1 MLIQEVDIK
10 FVIMCAPTLRV
21 LKYRNKIL
29 TGKKGE
35 TDSNTTIVGNFNTLF
50 IPQIIQI
57 EYQE

>member
-1 MLIQEVDIK
+1 MDIK

-35 TDSNTTIVGNFNTLF
+35 TDSNTMIEGKFNTLF

-57 EYQE
+57 EYQ